1 MKTSRF
7 FWLISLLLCFLL
19 AFASCAVKDADQT
32 TSPAATTSDDAATDG
47 EAPATNEAT
56 IDETTAPAPTAAPVT
71 TVSATT
77 VAATTAPTT
86 TAPTTTAP
94 TTTAPTTTAA
104 PEPPEVQAAVP
115 KLANEVKAP
124 QPGDDPRALSGIEN
138 VMRIAYVLQHAKN
151 YSVDGRGTV
160 KTKIGSGIFSYT
172 YTQNVE
178 VYKDYADGVMIE
190 VDIADSTLV
199 SNAWQIC
206 YVGDTALQREP
217 SSDNSSSWKGRSTPW
232 KSDAPATYTR
242 SDYRSQYGLFGFE
255 LTNYVLNTGT
265 VTKWSAVTENPD
277 GTFTQTIEPDL
288 TKSTGDCIRRM
299 RSMGRLSADPK
310 FKKSSI
316 TVTFDDAWRILS
328 MTVKETYSAKM
339 SGISAD
345 NCEAETT
352 YVYAYGN
359 ADVSDYAAFFARYVK

>member
-86 TAPTTTAP
+86 TAPATTAP
-94 TTTAPTTTAA
+94 ATTVPETTAA

-160 KTKIGSGIFSYT
+160 KTKIGSGFLSYT

-190 VDIADSTLV
+190 IDIADSTLV

-206 YVGDTALQREP
+206 YVGDTALSREP
-217 SSDNSSSWKGRSTPW
+217 SSGSGTWNGRNTAWKA
-232 KSDAPATYTR
+232 DAPATYTR

-288 TKSTGDCIRRM
+288 TGSTGDCIRRM
-299 RSMGRLSADPK
+299 RSMGGLSADPK

-352 YVYAYGN
+352 YGYAYGN